1 VAVLAWGPSAS
12 IAAGAGVIVLEPP
25 ADVAAYARTLYRR
38 LRDADDAGADVLL
51 VVPPPPEGLGLAV
64 LDRLRKSAA
73 PRP

>member
-1 VAVLAWGPSAS
+1 VLP
-12 IAAGAGVIVLEPP
+12 PP
-25 ADVAAYARTLYRR
+25 ADVADYARTLYRR
-38 LRDADDAGADVLL
+38 LRDADDAGAEVLL